1 MKTSLAWA
9 CAALLFAATPGR
21 AAEACDATQQQPQR
35 TGSQAH
41 PAKPSSEKPRKYWWI
56 DPADRAELSI
66 TDQQSAEIEKIWQK
80 SLAKRAEIGERL
92 DKLNAVLDKMI
103 LNAADEA
110 AVKAQLDLV
119 ESVRSE
125 ANKARVLMLYRM
137 SRLLTQD
144 QRLKLDAKV
153 KAMRERDR
161 GRRGGPGLQ

>member
-56 DPADRAELSI
+56 DHADRAELSI

-119 ESVRSE
+119 ESVR
-125 ANKARVLMLYRM
+125 M